1 MGLKAILYYRKVC
14 GLSYGYRHRLD
25 CDVQRRTL
33 ERVCVFPVHPAVQ
46 NRNMK
51 TPELQQRK
59 LDGNAPPRYAIKS
72 FNQTHSCR

>member
-1 MGLKAILYYRKVC
+1 
-14 GLSYGYRHRLD
+14 
-25 CDVQRRTL
+25 
-33 ERVCVFPVHPAVQ
+33 
-46 NRNMK
+46 MK